1 MPELL
6 AAFAVGLERLGSA
19 EILLALSF
27 GTLLGFV
34 FGMIPGLQS
43 ITALVIVLPL
53 TYEWDPV
60 VSMYVFAGIIGA
72 AGRGGSITA
81 IALNMPGTAQNA
93 ATMLDG
99 YPLTRQG
106 RISWA
111 LAIAASSSMLG
122 ATAGLVLLLIFIP
135 VFIPFLLAFGPAELF
150 WIMVLGIVSMAL
162 ALPGRFLKV
171 VVAVGIGMIFAT
183 VGYGGPTLSVP
194 RFTFGSTY
202 MLDGFSIVA
211 VIIGLL
217 VVSQAFAYLIDGV
230 PGTAQGDVPPRQA
243 LPSSADHWRET
254 WDGLIEPLRHK
265 GLLLRSAA
273 IGTLIGALP
282 GVGGTVAQ
290 FFSYNAAY
298 AASSNK
304 ELFGKG
310 SAEGLIAAE
319 TAVDAKEGG
328 TLMPTLLFGIPGNGE
343 MALVLAAWELHGL
356 QAGPFFLQ
364 ENPSLAWA
372 LILGLFFS
380 NVLATVLQLGCN
392 RYASMIPSLRRDH
405 VALTVLVLSLLAL
418 FSVRQNLWDAGL
430 VIVIGAF
437 GYLLNKLG
445 FPVIGTVIGFVLGNI
460 MEWNFYTALQSG
472 YGNYATFL
480 SSPTSIGLCTAT
492 VAVIL
497 YGAYRSM
504 RTRSPRDSG

>member
-1 MPELL
+1 
-6 AAFAVGLERLGSA
+6 
-19 EILLALSF
+19 
-27 GTLLGFV
+27 
-34 FGMIPGLQS
+34 
-43 ITALVIVLPL
+43 LPL

-93 ATMLDG
+93 ATTLDG

-111 LAIAASSSMLG
+111 LAVAASSSMLG
-122 ATAGLVLLLIFIP
+122 ATAGILLLVICIP
-135 VFIPFLLAFGPAELF
+135 VFIPFLLAFGPAELC
-150 WIMVLGIVSMAL
+150 WVMVLGVVSMAV

-171 VVAVGIGMIFAT
+171 VVAVGIGMILAT

-217 VVSQAFAYLIDGV
+217 VVSQAFVYLIDGL
-230 PGTAQGDVPPRQA
+230 PTTAKGEPAPQPP
-243 LPSSADHWRET
+243 PSSAHHWRET
-254 WDGLIEPLRHK
+254 KAGLIEPLRHK
-265 GLLLRSAA
+265 GLLLRSSA
-273 IGTLIGALP
+273 IGTLIGAIP

-298 AASSNK
+298 AASRNK
-304 ELFGKG
+304 EMFGKG
-310 SAEGLIAAE
+310 SVEGLIAAE

-392 RYASMIPSLRRDH
+392 RYASRIPSLRPDH
-405 VALTVLVLSLLAL
+405 VALAVLVLSVLAL
-418 FSVRQNLWDAGL
+418 LSVRQNLWDAGF

-472 YGNYATFL
+472 YGNYATFF
-480 SSPTSIGLCTAT
+480 SSPTSIGLCVAT

-497 YGAYRSM
+497 YAAYRRM
-504 RTRSPRDSG
+504 RQRSLSNSG